1 MRAIVVAILVAVCL
15 AAQFRTTSTLVLAP
29 ATITDASGKFID
41 GLQPEDLILY
51 DNNVPQP
58 IQVEEAFNP
67 LSLIVAIQTSTNSG
81 ANLDKL
87 GDSGILFTHLVA
99 GDRGH
104 TALLG
109 FSDDTSL
116 IADFTTSPER
126 LTNQL
131 RNLHTEGNRSITLD
145 AVMEA
150 LNRLSK
156 RPPVHRRVLL
166 VIGESRDRSSKTRL
180 DTVAQAAQRQNVLIY
195 WLAYSPFLSDFTTRQ
210 KTVHSPDPSKD
221 GEPVPRDVAPGSL
234 LSVFTELGH
243 ATKADAAAELCRV
256 TGGRVIHYVKK
267 DSLEAAIQAI
277 GAEIHR
283 QYLVTFQPPT
293 SKPGQ
298 YHTIRIAVKGRPE
311 LTARTRAGYWSVQ

>member
-1 MRAIVVAILVAVCL
+1 MRAVVVAILVAVCL

-131 RNLHTEGNRSITLD
+131 RNLHTQGNRSITLD

-195 WLAYSPFLSDFTTRQ
+195 WLAYSPFLSDFTARQ

-234 LSVFTELGH
+234 LSVTSRGTGSPSLDGSGLWTVF
-243 ATKADAAAELCRV
+243 CR
-256 TGGRVIHYVKK
+256 
-267 DSLEAAIQAI
+267 
-277 GAEIHR
+277 
-283 QYLVTFQPPT
+283 
-293 SKPGQ
+293 
-298 YHTIRIAVKGRPE
+298 AVKSLRKGE
-311 LTARTRAGYWSVQ
+311 YASQ